1 LCFADQRRGEEV
13 GSVLLELTV
22 AEQRFNAVMEVLRD
36 GLTVIEV
43 AERYGVSRQAVH
55 GWLRR
60 YRAGGLEALADRS
73 HRPNSCPHQMPATVE
88 AHLCELRR
96 RHPHWGQRRLAHEL
110 VRVGVDPPPGLTS
123 IYRALVRNGLIQARP
138 RRRVKADY
146 RRWERARPMEL
157 WQLDVMGGI
166 WLADGRELK
175 AVTGIDDH
183 SRFCV
188 AAGLIERAN
197 ARAVC
202 RVFTA
207 ALARH
212 GTPEEVLTDNGKV
225 FTGRLGPHPGEVLFD
240 RICRE
245 QGITHRCTG
254 VRCPTTTGKIERF
267 HKTLRAELLTGRRFD
282 SLAHAQQVLDA
293 WVADYNTQRPHQA
306 IAMAVPA
313 QRFQPPT
320 TATTPTPVSA
330 APSRQPLIISP
341 TEITRRVSASGL
353 IGVCYPQVSA
363 GRHLAGQVVTV
374 RVHPTTLQVFFAGQL
389 IRTVPRRST
398 KEVVQL
404 RAHRPHQ
411 PRQPTTT

>member
-1 LCFADQRRGEEV
+1 
-13 GSVLLELTV
+13 VLLELTV

-36 GLTVIEV
+36 GLTVVEV
-43 AERYGVSRQAVH
+43 ADRYGVSRQAVH

-60 YRAGGLEALADRS
+60 YASGGLDALADRS
-73 HRPNSCPHQMPATVE
+73 HRPHSCPHQMTPEIE
-88 AHLCELRR
+88 ARLCELRR
-96 RHPHWGQRRLAHEL
+96 HHPGWGQRRLAHEL
-110 VRVGVDPPPGLTS
+110 ARDGVDPPPGLTS
-123 IYRALVRNGLIQARP
+123 IYRALVRNGLIQP
-138 RRRVKADY
+138 RSHRRAKASY

-166 WLADGRELK
+166 WLTDGRELK

-188 AAGLIERAN
+188 AAGLVERAN

-202 RVFTA
+202 RIFTQS
-207 ALARH
+207 LARY
-212 GTPEEVLTDNGKV
+212 GVPEELLTDNGKV
-225 FTGRLGPHPGEVLFD
+225 FTGRFGPHPGEVLFD

-245 QGITHRCTG
+245 QGITHRLTG

-282 SLAHAQQVLDA
+282 SLTQAQQVLDA
-293 WVADYNTQRPHQA
+293 WVADYNLRRPHQA
-306 IAMAVPA
+306 IAMQVPA
-313 QRFQPPT
+313 QRFQPA
-320 TATTPTPVSA
+320 TAS
-330 APSRQPLIISP
+330 PSLASGRPLQPARPATLSP
-341 TEITRRVSASGL
+341 TEVTRRVSASGL
-353 IGVCYPQVSA
+353 IGVCYQQVSA
-363 GRHLAGQVVTV
+363 GRHLAGHVVTV
-374 RVHPTTLQVFFAGQL
+374 RLHPTVLQVFFAGQL

-411 PRQPTTT
+411 PKRRPTPN

>member
-1 LCFADQRRGEEV
+1 
-13 GSVLLELTV
+13 VLLELTV

-36 GLTVIEV
+36 GLTVVEV
-43 AERYGVSRQAVH
+43 AERHGVSRQAVH

-60 YRAGGLEALADRS
+60 YASGGLDALADRS
-73 HRPNSCPHQMPATVE
+73 HRPRHCPHQMPAEVE

-96 RHPHWGQRRLAHEL
+96 RHPQWGQRRLAHEL
-110 VRVGVDPPPGLTS
+110 ARIGVDPPPGLTS
-123 IYRALVRNGLIQARP
+123 IYRALVRNGLIQPRT
-138 RRRVKADY
+138 RRRAKRDY
-146 RRWERARPMEL
+146 QPWERSQPMEL
-157 WQLDVMGGI
+157 WQMDIMGGI
-166 WLADGRELK
+166 WLSDGRELK

-202 RVFTA
+202 RVFTQ
-207 ALARH
+207 ALARY
-212 GTPEEVLTDNGKV
+212 GTPEELLTDNGKV

-245 QGITHRCTG
+245 QGITHLLTD

-282 SLAHAQQVLDA
+282 SLPQAQQVLDA
-293 WVADYNTQRPHQA
+293 WVADYNLRRPHQA
-306 IAMAVPA
+306 IAMLVPA
-313 QRFQPPT
+313 QRFQPAAAVPPPT
-320 TATTPTPVSA
+320 VQPPRKS
-330 APSRQPLIISP
+330 PSGPP
-341 TEITRRVSASGL
+341 NHPPGVGSGL
-353 IGVCYPQVSA
+353 ISVCYQQVSA
-363 GRHLAGQVVTV
+363 GRHLAGHVVTV
-374 RVHPTTLQVFFAGQL
+374 QLHPTVLQVFFAGQL

-404 RAHRPHQ
+404 QAHRPHR
-411 PRQPTTT
+411 PKRRPKTN

>member
-1 LCFADQRRGEEV
+1 
-13 GSVLLELTV
+13 VLLELTV

-43 AERYGVSRQAVH
+43 ADRYGVSRQAVH

-60 YRAGGLEALADRS
+60 YRTGGLAALADRS
-73 HRPNSCPHQMPATVE
+73 HRPHRCPHQMPAEVE
-88 AHLCELRR
+88 ARLCELRR
-96 RHPHWGQRRLAHEL
+96 HHPGWGQRRLAHEL
-110 VRVGVDPPPGLTS
+110 ARIGIDPPPGLTS
-123 IYRALVRNGLIQARP
+123 IYRALVRNGLIQPKA
-138 RRRVKADY
+138 RRRTKASY

-157 WQLDVMGGI
+157 WQMDIMGGI

-202 RVFTA
+202 RILTQS
-207 ALARH
+207 LERH
-212 GTPEEVLTDNGKV
+212 GVPEELLTDNGKV
-225 FTGRLGPHPGEVLFD
+225 FTGRLGPHPSEVLFD

-245 QGITHRCTG
+245 QGITHRLTG

-282 SLAHAQQVLDA
+282 SLHHAQQVLDA
-293 WVADYNTQRPHQA
+293 WVADYNLRRPHQA
-306 IAMAVPA
+306 IAMLVPA
-313 QRFQPPT
+313 QRFQPAAAVPPPT
-320 TATTPTPVSA
+320 LQ
-330 APSRQPLIISP
+330 PSQRVAIGP

-353 IGVCYPQVSA
+353 IGVCYQQVSA

-374 RVHPTTLQVFFAGQL
+374 RLHPTVLQVFFAGQL

-411 PRQPTTT
+411 PKRRPTTT

>member
-22 AEQRFNAVMEVLRD
+22 AEQRFNAVMEVVRD

-43 AERYGVSRQAVH
+43 AERYKVSRQTVH

-60 YRAGGLEALADRS
+60 YRTGGLDALADRS
-73 HRPNSCPHQMPATVE
+73 HRPARCPHQMPAEVE

-96 RHPHWGQRRLAHEL
+96 RQPHWGQRRLAHEL
-110 VRVGVDPPPGLTS
+110 VRIGIDPPPGLTS
-123 IYRALVRNGLIQARP
+123 IYRALVRNGLIQPKA
-138 RRRVKADY
+138 RRRRKADY

-197 ARAVC
+197 AHSVC
-202 RVFTA
+202 RIFTA
-207 ALARH
+207 ALEH
-212 GTPEEVLTDNGKV
+212 YGSPEELLTDNGKV
-225 FTGRLGPHPGEVLFD
+225 FTGRLGPHPAEVLFD

-245 QGITHRCTG
+245 HGITHRLTG
-254 VRCPTTTGKIERF
+254 IRAPTTTGKIERF
-267 HKTLRAELLTGRRFD
+267 HKTLRAELMTGRRFE
-282 SLAHAQQVLDA
+282 SLAQAQQVLDT
-293 WVADYNTQRPHQA
+293 WVTDYNYHRPHQA
-306 IAMAVPA
+306 IAMQVPA
-313 QRFQPPT
+313 KRFQQP
-320 TATTPTPVSA
+320 AATPV
-330 APSRQPLIISP
+330 PVPQPRQPITVGP

-353 IGVCYPQVSA
+353 IGVCYQQVSA

-374 RVHPTTLQVFFAGQL
+374 PLHPSVLQVFFAGQL
-389 IRTVPRRST
+389 IRTVPRHST

-411 PRQPTTT
+411 PKRRPTTT

>member
-1 LCFADQRRGEEV
+1 
-13 GSVLLELTV
+13 VLLELTV

-60 YRAGGLEALADRS
+60 YRTGGLEALADRS
-73 HRPNSCPHQMPATVE
+73 HRPRHCPHQMPAAVE
-88 AHLCELRR
+88 ARLCELRR
-96 RHPHWGQRRLAHEL
+96 HHPGWGQRRLAHEL
-110 VRVGVDPPPGLTS
+110 VRVGVDPPPGLSS
-123 IYRALVRNGLIQARP
+123 IYRALVRNGLIQPKA
-138 RRRVKADY
+138 RRRPKAAW

-166 WLADGRELK
+166 WLADGHELK

-188 AAGLIERAN
+188 MAGLIERAN
-197 ARAVC
+197 APSVC
-202 RVFTA
+202 RILTA
-207 ALARH
+207 ALARY

-225 FTGRLGPHPGEVLFD
+225 FTGRLGPHPAEVLFD

-245 QGITHRCTG
+245 QGITHRLTG

-282 SLAHAQQVLDA
+282 SLAGAQQVLDA
-293 WVADYNTQRPHQA
+293 WVDDYNTQRPHQA

-313 QRFQPPT
+313 RRFQPS
-320 TATTPTPVSA
+320 TAAATPV
-330 APSRQPLIISP
+330 PTIQSRQPLTVGP
-341 TEITRRVSASGL
+341 TEVTRRVSASGL
-353 IGVCYPQVSA
+353 IGVCYQQVSA
-363 GRHLAGQVVTV
+363 GRHLAGQVVTI
-374 RVHPTTLQVFFAGQL
+374 RLHPSILQVFFAGQL
-389 IRTVPRRST
+389 IRTVPRTST

-411 PRQPTTT
+411 PKPRPTTI

>member
-1 LCFADQRRGEEV
+1 
-13 GSVLLELTV
+13 VLLELTV

-43 AERYGVSRQAVH
+43 ADRYGVSRQAVH

-60 YRAGGLEALADRS
+60 YRTGGLEALADRS
-73 HRPNSCPHQMPATVE
+73 HRPHSCPHQMPPEIE
-88 AHLCELRR
+88 ARLCELRR
-96 RHPHWGQRRLAHEL
+96 HHPGWGQRRLAHEL
-110 VRVGVDPPPGLTS
+110 ARDGVDPPPGLTS
-123 IYRALVRNGLIQARP
+123 IYRALVRNDLIQP
-138 RRRVKADY
+138 RSHRRAKASY

-166 WLADGRELK
+166 WLTDGRELK

-188 AAGLIERAN
+188 AAGLVERAN

-202 RVFTA
+202 RIFTHS
-207 ALARH
+207 LARY
-212 GTPEEVLTDNGKV
+212 GVPEELLTDNGKV
-225 FTGRLGPHPGEVLFD
+225 FTGRFGPHPGEVLFD

-245 QGITHRCTG
+245 QGITHRLTG

-282 SLAHAQQVLDA
+282 SLTQAQQVLDA
-293 WVADYNTQRPHQA
+293 WVADYNLRRPHQA
-306 IAMAVPA
+306 IAMQVPA
-313 QRFQPPT
+313 QRFQPA
-320 TATTPTPVSA
+320 TASL
-330 APSRQPLIISP
+330 APGRPLQPARPATLSP
-341 TEITRRVSASGL
+341 TEVTRRVSASGL
-353 IGVCYPQVSA
+353 IGVCYQQVSA
-363 GRHLAGQVVTV
+363 GRHLAGHVVTV
-374 RVHPTTLQVFFAGQL
+374 RLHPTVLQVFFAGQL

-411 PRQPTTT
+411 PKRRPTPN